1 MNFNFNT
8 VDSNKYN
15 VSTKS
20 GNLDLIRVTNLV
32 EFFDHRKKQVLE
44 NWRSNNKDHLQIS
57 NNARNRGTKI
67 HKFLEH
73 HANSDFSKL
82 ETVFSTFN
90 LDEQCRIKHLKKE
103 VLDYINIIHSEI
115 KLIYLDPTNTYG
127 YAGTADLF
135 FKFAPNHTFKL
146 DGLDFINPNS
156 LYIGDFKTKNAACNN
171 ECYLLSYAL
180 QLAFYSNAY
189 KYVYGEDVE
198 GGFIFYNSPKKT
210 TIYYLPKHNLDYFIN
225 ECLDILD
232 CYHYKRE
239 YDFESMKR
247 RVGINTYLTK
257 ENRSF
262 EKLSHNH
269 KLFYKITKE

>member
-1 MNFNFNT
+1 MQFNFNT
-8 VDSNKYN
+8 VNSNNYN

-135 FKFAPNHTFKL
+135 FKFKENHPFRYGGLNIL
-146 DGLDFINPNS
+146 DTNK
-156 LYIGDFKTKNAACNN
+156 LYIGDFKTKDRACSN
-171 ECYLLSYAL
+171 ETYLLSYAL
-180 QLAFYSNAY
+180 QLAFYANAY
-189 KYVYGEDVE
+189 KYVYKEDIE

-210 TIYYLPKHNLDYFIN
+210 TLFYLDKANLQFFIE
-225 ECLDILD
+225 ECKDILD
-232 CYHYKRE
+232 CYHYRRS
-239 YDFESMKR
+239 YDFEAMKCR
-247 RVGINTYLTK
+247 AGISTYYTR
-257 ENRSF
+257 ENRSY
-262 EKLSHNH
+262 EKLDPNH
-269 KLFYKITKE
+269 KLFIRIEKE